1 MFENYKEMTDAE
13 KASVK
18 AIFKAIRSQTGDRYG
33 NLAWGFVRGFPYRRI
48 ERSHRMELLPPSAG
62 VVSGAETLKYA
73 KEPPYVHTEA
83 GVFYEHNLPAAGRLT
98 HILAKAIP
106 GFAPFNE
113 ARSWLTEP
121 HPAIKA
127 WLADPAGAIP
137 VPVRVKL
144 TPGVARARHEGRK
157 VA

>member
-83 GVFYEHNLPAAGRLT
+83 GVFYEHNLPDASNLRTSSRRRSPGSPPSTRL
-98 HILAKAIP
+98 
-106 GFAPFNE
+106 
-113 ARSWLTEP
+113 
-121 HPAIKA
+121 
-127 WLADPAGAIP
+127 
-137 VPVRVKL
+137 VR
-144 TPGVARARHEGRK
+144 G
-157 VA
+157 

>member
-18 AIFKAIRSQTGDRYG
+18 AIHKALRAETAGRYG

-48 ERSHRMELLPPSAG
+48 ERTTRVQTMADGS
-62 VVSGAETLKYA
+62 VVN
-73 KEPPYVHTEA
+73 
-83 GVFYEHNLPAAGRLT
+83 HNPLDARYLT
-98 HILAKAIP
+98 HLLGKLVP
-106 GFAPFNE
+106 GFAVIDE
-113 ARSWLTEP
+113 KQSWNTKP
-121 HPAIKA
+121 SRAIEA
-127 WLADPAGAIP
+127 WLDDSAGAIP

-144 TPGVARARHEGRK
+144 TPEEARARHEGRK

>member
-137 VPVRVKL
+137 APVRQKL
-144 TPGVARARHEGRK
+144 TSEEARVRHESRK